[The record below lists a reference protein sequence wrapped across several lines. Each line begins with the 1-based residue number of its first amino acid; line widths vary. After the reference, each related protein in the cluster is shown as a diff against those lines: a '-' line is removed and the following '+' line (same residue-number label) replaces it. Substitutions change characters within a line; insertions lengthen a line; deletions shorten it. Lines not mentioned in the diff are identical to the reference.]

1 MSDRIREILDQMDSK
16 IVLHAFQECLGAKTP
31 ESEIAVDKLIKA
43 FEKKGI
49 DCGPQGCR
57 SGFVQRKL
65 LNYAGEN
72 MLRELHQKVAQD
84 DNT

>member
-1 MSDRIREILDQMDSK
+1 MSDRIREVLDQMDSK
-16 IVLHAFQECLGAKTP
+16 VVLHAFQGCLGTKSP
-31 ESEIAVDKLIKA
+31 ESEAAVEKLIKA
-43 FEKKGI
+43 FEKADV

-72 MLRELHQKVAQD
+72 MLRELHQKVAQSED
-84 DNT
+84 A